1 MLWSTEKR
9 TSKLHALANQRPAAL
24 GYSGSAS
31 SSLAP
36 AAGHG
41 AVLPQPSG
49 LRTLGSKESMEK
61 EAEQL
66 KKMRKQGK
74 GGTAGQVRTKVKQV
88 NDKIAEADEL
98 ITKVMS
104 CEHLLLC
111 AFIYS
116 PMAIVFVF
124 GV

>member
-1 MLWSTEKR
+1 MVYTRLN
-9 TSKLHALANQRPAAL
+9 ALNINQRNAAL
-24 GYSGSAS
+24 GYGGSAS
-31 SSLAP
+31 SSGLVP
-36 AAGHG
+36 AAGHV
-41 AVLPQPSG
+41 AALPQPTG

>member
-1 MLWSTEKR
+1 
-9 TSKLHALANQRPAAL
+9 
-24 GYSGSAS
+24 
-31 SSLAP
+31 
-36 AAGHG
+36 
-41 AVLPQPSG
+41 
-49 LRTLGSKESMEK
+49 MEK

-98 ITKVMS
+98 ITKVMG

-111 AFIYS
+111 AFI
-116 PMAIVFVF
+116 
-124 GV
+124 